1 MGTQRKMKI
10 PLVLLVACVASLKAA
25 SLMEVTE
32 CPAECCP
39 TTTNAPTTTADPTP
53 TAGPTDDPV
62 TTGEPVTTEEPV
74 TTDAPVTTDE
84 PVTTD
89 DPVTTDEPVTTPEPA
104 PTEAER
110 EATGESTTANICDIC
125 DQSTCEQGEE
135 SGAGSASLSLLAL
148 LLPAVFARL
157 L

>member
-1 MGTQRKMKI
+1 MGSKRKPTQRKMKI
-10 PLVLLVACVASLKAA
+10 PLVLLVACVASLQAA
-25 SLMEVTE
+25 SLMDVTE

-62 TTGEPVTTEEPV
+62 TT
-74 TTDAPVTTDE
+74 
-84 PVTTD
+84 
-89 DPVTTDEPVTTPEPA
+89 DEPVTTPEPA

-110 EATGESTTANICDIC
+110 EATGDTTTANICDIC
-125 DQSTCEQGEE
+125 DQSTCEQGED

-157 L
+157 LSHVLCDLEFPLFVVLFS

>member
-1 MGTQRKMKI
+1 MGVRERTQSKRKPTQRKMKI
-10 PLVLLVACVASLKAA
+10 PFVLLVACVASLQAA

-39 TTTNAPTTTADPTP
+39 TTTNAPTTTADPTT
-53 TAGPTDDPV
+53 TAGPTDD
-62 TTGEPVTTEEPV
+62 PVTTEEPV
-74 TTDAPVTTDE
+74 TTDAPVTTE
-84 PVTTD
+84 
-89 DPVTTDEPVTTPEPA
+89 EPVTTPEPA

>member
-1 MGTQRKMKI
+1 MGVRERTQSKRKPTQRKMKI

-25 SLMEVTE
+25 SLMDVTE

-62 TTGEPVTTEEPV
+62 ATDAPVTTDEPV

-84 PVTTD
+84 PVTT
-89 DPVTTDEPVTTPEPA
+89 PEPA
-104 PTEAER
+104 TTNAER
-110 EATGESTTANICDIC
+110 EATGDTTTANICDIC

-135 SGAGSASLSLLAL
+135 SGPGAASLSLLAL

>member
-1 MGTQRKMKI
+1 MGSKRKPTQRKMKI
-10 PLVLLVACVASLKAA
+10 PLVLLVACVASLQAA
-25 SLMEVTE
+25 SLMDVTE

-62 TTGEPVTTEEPV
+62 TTEE
-74 TTDAPVTTDE
+74 
-84 PVTTD
+84 
-89 DPVTTDEPVTTPEPA
+89 PVTTDEPVTTPEPE
-104 PTEAER
+104 PTKAER
-110 EATGESTTANICDIC
+110 EATGDTTTANICDIC
-125 DQSTCEQGEE
+125 DQSTCEQGEG

>member
-1 MGTQRKMKI
+1 MGSKRKPTQRKMKI
-10 PLVLLVACVASLKAA
+10 PLVLLVACVASLQAA
-25 SLMEVTE
+25 SLMDVTE

-62 TTGEPVTTEEPV
+62 TTEEPV

-89 DPVTTDEPVTTPEPA
+89 APVTTDEPVTTPEPA

-110 EATGESTTANICDIC
+110 EATGESTTANICDIR

>member
-1 MGTQRKMKI
+1 MGSKRKPTQRKMKI
-10 PLVLLVACVASLKAA
+10 PLVLLVACVASLQAA
-25 SLMEVTE
+25 SLMDVTE

-62 TTGEPVTTEEPV
+62 TTDAPVTTDEPV

-84 PVTTD
+84 PVTT
-89 DPVTTDEPVTTPEPA
+89 PEPE
-104 PTEAER
+104 PTKAER
-110 EATGESTTANICDIC
+110 EATGDTTTANICDIC

>member
-10 PLVLLVACVASLKAA
+10 PLVLLVACVASLQAA

-62 TTGEPVTTEEPV
+62 TTGEPVTT
-74 TTDAPVTTDE
+74 
-84 PVTTD
+84 
-89 DPVTTDEPVTTPEPA
+89 DEPVTTPEPA

-110 EATGESTTANICDIC
+110 DATGESTTANICDIC

>member
-1 MGTQRKMKI
+1 MGVRERTQSKRKPTQRKMKI
-10 PLVLLVACVASLKAA
+10 PLVLLVACVASLQAA
-25 SLMEVTE
+25 SLMDVTE

-39 TTTNAPTTTADPTP
+39 TTTNAPTTTADP
-53 TAGPTDDPV
+53 
-62 TTGEPVTTEEPV
+62 
-74 TTDAPVTTDE
+74 
-84 PVTTD
+84 
-89 DPVTTDEPVTTPEPA
+89 A

-110 EATGESTTANICDIC
+110 DATGESTTANICDIC

>member
-1 MGTQRKMKI
+1 MGSKRKPTQRKMKI
-10 PLVLLVACVASLKAA
+10 PLVLLVACVASLQAA
-25 SLMEVTE
+25 SLMDVTE

-62 TTGEPVTTEEPV
+62 TT
-74 TTDAPVTTDE
+74 
-84 PVTTD
+84 
-89 DPVTTDEPVTTPEPA
+89 DEPVTTPEPE
-104 PTEAER
+104 PTKAER
-110 EATGESTTANICDIC
+110 EATGDTTTANICDIC